1 MHSAISSHQSAGSDR
16 DAACVL
22 HACAAL
28 KALYLVSGAAA
39 QLGAHGLQI
48 QDAQW
53 QALAHATRD
62 ANAVL
67 AAHQDSKPDAVEAFR
82 RLSALCD
89 RLLEGRAT
97 GHAYSST
104 AWRDLARA
112 DRDAYEQL
120 NA

>member
-1 MHSAISSHQSAGSDR
+1 
-16 DAACVL
+16 
-22 HACAAL
+22 L

-53 QALAHATRD
+53 QALAQAARA

-67 AAHQDSKPDAVEAFR
+67 DTHDKGQADAIEAFR

-89 RLLEGRAT
+89 HLLERRAT
-97 GHAYSST
+97 GHACSSM

-112 DRDAYEQL
+112 GRDAYEQL
-120 NA
+120 NG

>member
-1 MHSAISSHQSAGSDR
+1 MHSPISSHQSAGSDR
-16 DAACVL
+16 DAACVP
-22 HACAAL
+22 HACSAL

-53 QALAHATRD
+53 QALAHATRH

-67 AAHQDSKPDAVEAFR
+67 AAHENGKPDAIEAFR
-82 RLSALCD
+82 RLSSLCD
-89 RLLEGRAT
+89 RLLERRAT
-97 GHAYSST
+97 GHACSST

-112 DRDAYEQL
+112 GRDAYEQL
-120 NA
+120 NG